1 MLKFTLECDFNE
13 KLSKC
18 CPMKAITLLYHQRN
32 VYYNYIHINIIC
44 ALNWVSPCWFR
55 GQCLC
60 FISWINKY
68 IHTFSLQGFN
78 LALQINRSMLSQVE
92 WDGFD
97 PKRTTSCASEGISIC
112 THSPFQYWF
121 FSHAFF
127 FFWTFLHNLTLHH
140 DKPTK

>member
-1 MLKFTLECDFNE
+1 MLKFKLQCDFNE

-78 LALQINRSMLSQVE
+78 LALQINRSMLSHAE
-92 WDGFD
+92 WDGF
-97 PKRTTSCASEGISIC
+97 KSQKNQQFCILKEFSFAHTVLSNIQRA
-112 THSPFQYWF
+112 WF

-127 FFWTFLHNLTLHH
+127 FGLLHNLT
-140 DKPTK
+140 